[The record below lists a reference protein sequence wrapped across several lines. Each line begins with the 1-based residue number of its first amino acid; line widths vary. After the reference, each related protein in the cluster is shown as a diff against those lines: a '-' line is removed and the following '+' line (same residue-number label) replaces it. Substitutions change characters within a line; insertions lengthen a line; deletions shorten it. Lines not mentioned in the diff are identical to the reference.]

1 MQFAQ
6 LKRREF
12 ITLLIGAATVLPLG
26 ARAQQQAMPVIGF
39 LNSSSSSWGEAYLVP
54 GFRAGLGEE
63 GYVEGK
69 NALIDFRWAD
79 GRYERLPGLAAE
91 LVRRQLPVLFAGG
104 PPAAKAAKAATSTIP
119 IVFTTGEDPVKEGLV
134 TSFNRPGG
142 NATGINVV
150 TAELETKR
158 LGLLHEIVPTAG
170 PIAAL
175 LNPKSPNFAT
185 QSQDVQAAGRTI
197 GRQVYLLKAS
207 TEDEIDAAFA
217 ALAQQRIIALSV
229 AGDPFLANRRDQL
242 VALAMRYGIP
252 VIYEWRELATGGG
265 LISYGVSLAGAYRQ
279 AGIYVG
285 RVLKGE
291 KPADLPVLQA
301 TKFELVINLKTA
313 KALGLT
319 IPPGVLAI
327 ADEVI
332 E

>member
-1 MQFAQ
+1 M
-6 LKRREF
+6 RRRDF
-12 ITLLIGAATVLPLG
+12 ITLLGAAVGWPFATY
-26 ARAQQQAMPVIGF
+26 AQQSSMAVVGF
-39 LNSSSSSWGEAYLVP
+39 LNSSSSSWGETYLVP
-54 GFRAGLGEE
+54 GFRAGLEE
-63 GYVEGK
+63 AGYVEGK
-69 NALIDFRWAD
+69 NVLIDFRWAE
-79 GRYERLPGLAAE
+79 GRYDRLPDLAAE
-91 LVRRQLPVLFAGG
+91 LVRRKVPVLFAGG
-104 PPAAKAAKAATSTIP
+104 PPAARAAKVATSTIP

-134 TSFNRPGG
+134 ASFNRPGG
-142 NATGINVV
+142 NATGINVL

-158 LGLLHEIVPTAG
+158 LGLLHEIVPTG
-170 PIAAL
+170 PMAAL

-185 QSQDVQAAGRTI
+185 QSQDVQAAGRAI

-207 TEDEIDAAFA
+207 TQDEIDAAFA
-217 ALAQQRIIALSV
+217 ALAQPGIVALSV
-229 AGDPFLANRRDQL
+229 VGDPFLANQRDQL
-242 VALAMRYGIP
+242 VALAMRYGVP
-252 VIYEWRELATGGG
+252 VIYEWRELAAGGG

-285 RVLKGE
+285 RILKGE

>member
-1 MQFAQ
+1 MLFNG
-6 LKRREF
+6 LRRREF
-12 ITLLIGAATVLPLG
+12 ITLLGAAVCWPF
-26 ARAQQQAMPVIGF
+26 AACAQQSSMPVVGF
-39 LNSSSSSWGEAYLVP
+39 LNSISSSWGEAYLVP

-69 NALIDFRWAD
+69 NVLIDFRWAD
-79 GRYERLPGLAAE
+79 GRYDRLPGLAAE

-104 PPAAKAAKAATSTIP
+104 PPAAKAATAATSTIP

-134 TSFNRPGG
+134 ASFNRPGG

-185 QSQDVQAAGRTI
+185 QSQDVQAAGRAI
-197 GRQVYLLKAS
+197 GRQIYLLKAS

-217 ALAQQRIIALSV
+217 GLAQQGIIALSV
-229 AGDPFLANRRDQL
+229 VGDPFLANRSDQL

-252 VIYEWRELATGGG
+252 VIYEWRELAAAGG
-265 LISYGVSLAGAYRQ
+265 LISYGVSLGGAYRQ

-285 RVLKGE
+285 RILKGE

>member
-1 MQFAQ
+1 M
-6 LKRREF
+6 KRRQF
-12 ITLLIGAATVLPLG
+12 ITLLGTAAAWPQA
-26 ARAQQQAMPVIGF
+26 ARAQQSSMAVVGF

-54 GFRAGLGEE
+54 GFRAGLEE
-63 GYVEGK
+63 AGYVEGK
-69 NALIDFRWAD
+69 NVLIDFRWAD
-79 GRYERLPGLAAE
+79 GGYDRLPGLAAE
-91 LVRRQLPVLFAGG
+91 LVRRQVPVLFAGG
-104 PPAAKAAKAATSTIP
+104 PPVARAAKAATSTIP

-134 TSFNRPGG
+134 ASFNRPGG

-150 TAELETKR
+150 TVELETKR

-185 QSQDVQAAGRTI
+185 QSQDVQAAGHAI
-197 GRQVYLLKAS
+197 GQQVYLLKAS

-217 ALAQQRIIALSV
+217 AVRQQGIIALSV
-229 AGDPFLANRRDQL
+229 VGDPFLANQGDQL
-242 VALAMRYGIP
+242 VALATRYRIP
-252 VIYEWRELATGGG
+252 VIYEWRVLAEGGG
-265 LISYGVSLAGAYRQ
+265 PMSYGVSLAEAYRE

-285 RVLKGE
+285 RILRGE